1 MFRQG
6 ESCIQAGDI
15 IDLIKKKNNIVPE
28 AEKAKFHQ
36 LLEQNLMTNLP
47 QFSVI
52 FSAYTTLLTV
62 NDEGQFETHC
72 DAKPYLEE
80 LKASRNFKVKLI
92 AEDLLDERKRF
103 LAENPSIDP

>member
-62 NDEGQFETHC
+62 NDEGQFDSPTF
-72 DAKPYLEE
+72 
-80 LKASRNFKVKLI
+80 ASLTNSNLTFSNLSQAADQVGVRIWDSK
-92 AEDLLDERKRF
+92 
-103 LAENPSIDP
+103 